1 MKIISWIRSSIAILL
16 MVILSPAFAQITS
29 YPLNSGTA
37 DPAGEGFIY
46 ALPLNIVKVDVHVTK
61 TEKFKG
67 MYSEFATK
75 MLGITEVIEKD
86 QEFYGIDR
94 ITVSTVSEIDTSHLY
109 FAKLPEKLKDDHTF
123 MVNLSEKGFITG
135 YRLVNKED
143 DDNLHQVAVTSPF
156 RDLLKPVLIEKVDT
170 IIRKVSIDTNI
181 FEEKVLKRS
190 ISVKSTEQQARE
202 IADLIYRIEDSKYS
216 LITGYQ
222 EVNYSKESMQF
233 MLDQLNRMEKEYLAF
248 FKGSTLTSEEV
259 YTYYYTPM
267 TNSEASFNTLFRFST
282 NYGILSKSG
291 QSGDPVNITVT
302 PLNKYAQARK
312 FEGQRMNIKRKAKG
326 LYYRIPESTTIDI
339 TIGNKILTTEK
350 ATISQMGILTFLP
363 YSTLSSVEFTEN
375 GQLRTLI
382 LE

>member
-1 MKIISWIRSSIAILL
+1 MKEISWIRSSIAILL
-16 MVILSPAFAQITS
+16 MVILSPAYAQIMS
-29 YPLNSGTA
+29 FPINSGTA

-46 ALPLNIVKVDVHVTK
+46 ALPLNIVKVSVHVTK
-61 TEKFKG
+61 TEKYKG

-75 MLGITEVIEKD
+75 MLGITDVIEKD
-86 QEFYGIDR
+86 QESYDIDR
-94 ITVSTVSEIDTSHLY
+94 ITVTTLNEIDTAHLY
-109 FAKLPEKLKDDHTF
+109 FARLPEKLKDDHTF

-135 YRLVNKED
+135 YRLINKEE
-143 DDNLHQVAVTSPF
+143 DDNLRQVAATSPF

-233 MLDQLNRMEKEYLAF
+233 MLDQLNKMEKEYLAF
-248 FKGSTLTSEEV
+248 FKGSTATTEEV
-259 YTYYYTPM
+259 YTYYYTPVP
-267 TNSEASFNTLFRFST
+267 NSDAMFNTLFRFST
-282 NYGILSKSG
+282 IYGVMSKLG
-291 QSGDPVNITVT
+291 QSGEPVTITVN
-302 PLNKYAQARK
+302 PLKLYAQARK
-312 FEGQRMNIKRKAKG
+312 FEEQRMNIKRKAKG
-326 LYYRIPESTTIDI
+326 LYYRIPESTNIEI
-339 TIGNKILTTEK
+339 SMGNKVLASEN
-350 ATISQMGILTFLP
+350 AFISQMGILTFLP
-363 YSTLSSVEFTEN
+363 YSTLSSVDFTEN
-375 GQLRTLI
+375 GFLRTLI

>member
-1 MKIISWIRSSIAILL
+1 MKIISWIRSSVTILL
-16 MVILSPAFAQITS
+16 MVILSPAFAQIMS
-29 YPLNSGTA
+29 FPLNSGKA

-46 ALPLNIVKVDVHVTK
+46 TLPLNIVKVDVHVTK
-61 TEKFKG
+61 TEKYKG
-67 MYSEFATK
+67 MYSEFAAK
-75 MLGITEVIEKD
+75 MLGITEIIEKD
-86 QEFYGIDR
+86 QELYAIDR
-94 ITVSTVSEIDTSHLY
+94 INLSTLNEIDTVHLY

-135 YRLVNKED
+135 YRLINKEKD
-143 DDNLHQVAVTSPF
+143 GNMRQVAVTSPF

-170 IIRKVSIDTNI
+170 IMRKVSIDTNI
-181 FEEKVLKRS
+181 FEEKVFKRS

-233 MLDQLNRMEKEYLAF
+233 MFDQLNKMEKEYIAF
-248 FKGSTLTSEEV
+248 FKGSTVTSEEV
-259 YTYYYTPM
+259 YTYYYTPVS
-267 TNSEASFNTLFRFST
+267 NSEASFNTLFRFST
-282 NYGILSKSG
+282 NYGISGKSG

-302 PLNKYAQARK
+302 PMNKYAQARK

-326 LYYRIPESTTIDI
+326 LYYRIPESTTIEI
-339 TIGNKILTTEK
+339 TMGNKVLISEK
-350 ATISQMGILTFLP
+350 AYISQMGILTFLP

-375 GQLRTLI
+375 GQLRALV